1 MKKVIYLLLIIV
13 SMFSFSL
20 LFENEKL
27 RINNNMERVEQ
38 NLSNSYNILLP
49 TSLDKGDQNNVY
61 NTIIDVLK
69 KHNVNIYISKV
80 GPNGE
85 YIKYIYLNDLSY
97 FNNFQIA
104 KGRTLYLEDMES
116 DKFLSSSN
124 TRNENQLGLI
134 STFDGK
140 EVFEIRTLK
149 SIIDDNYLLSGN
161 CTVQLLN
168 EDNIDL
174 FIEDLEK
181 SLNISGIEQVQ
192 INSITP
198 EYYHN
203 QWIIPS
209 MYFIIILLILYSIL
223 KSYKK
228 YGIQKMLGYSNI
240 NIWLKEISTLILIEC
255 IILFLVNIVMVLFL
269 FKDYNIYLLQFV
281 KTIFKSSINQIIVLF
296 IIASIPFLYL
306 EKISINEIIKNK
318 LPIKDIIVFNS
329 LLKIIVIVISFNLFN
344 TTIQNYNS
352 IENLFND
359 NYKSWEK
366 AKDYYVIPNMNIKN
380 GDITLEESNNL
391 PDLYF
396 NLNKDGTIM
405 ADFTNYLP
413 VKYDYNEPEYKRDV
427 AIVNPNYL
435 KENII
440 YDINNNPI
448 SISEYDDNL
457 ILLVPEKYKNIED
470 DLTNLWNKIKLG
482 YGDNTIYSNQKTKI
496 IYTKSNQEIFSYSLD
511 VNPDKGNMVTNSI
524 VRVITE
530 KNGTGFDYGITIG
543 FEGNPIKIKVD
554 PKLDYNEY
562 VYGKLKELGLNK
574 FVEKIVPA
582 NDGIAFESK
591 STYKLLIFIIGGIF
605 LTTFAM
611 LIIIIQTILCF
622 WGQYKRQLAI
632 RHFLGYS
639 TLAKYKEYFF
649 LIIGTYLI
657 AFIINTYNNVLNI
670 YIQVL
675 LSLFFLI
682 VDLIFTLCT
691 IKYIDKIKFINIIKG
706 S

>member
-413 VKYDYNEPEYKRDV
+413 IKYDYNEPEYKRDV

-470 DLTNLWNKIKLG
+470 ELTNLWNKIKLG